1 MNEQRLRERL
11 RRVSPP
17 SEAEAEERARAI
29 IRAAYAQRQ
38 PTPTPRGRRRLLI
51 ALAAAALL
59 ALALLTPAG
68 AAIRDWIDDAIETS
82 TEPAPSLTSLPAP
95 GRILVESGQGP
106 WVVNQD
112 GSQRRLGDYEGAA
125 WSPSGLYV
133 AAVRDGRLV
142 ALEPDGDVRWTVS
155 RAEQAREPDW
165 QPPQGFRIAYLSGRS
180 LRLVAGDGTG
190 DRLLAKRVS
199 PVQPAWRPG
208 LSAILAFVDG
218 RGALRVENTESG
230 RVLASVPR
238 NPTELAWS
246 PEGRR
251 LAAVWGSSLTVFGR
265 DAATELGA
273 TVDRPGSTIRSVE
286 FSPSGESLA
295 FIRGSR
301 RGGTPR
307 SRLIVAPARGVSIRE
322 RVLFTAPGRFTDL
335 AWSPDGRW
343 VLVAWEDADQ
353 WLFIDVRNPSRI
365 RAVADISRQFD
376 PGGEEPVAAFPRISG
391 WCCAP

>member
-38 PTPTPRGRRRLLI
+38 PTPAPGGRRRLLI

-82 TEPAPSLTSLPAP
+82 TKPAPSLTSLPAP

-112 GSQRRLGDYEGAA
+112 GSQRRLGDYDGAA
-125 WSPSGLYV
+125 WSPSGLFV

-155 RAEQAREPDW
+155 RAERAREPDW

-190 DRLLAKRVS
+190 DMLLAKRVS
-199 PVQPAWRPG
+199 PVGPAWRPG
-208 LSAILAFVDG
+208 LSPILAFVDG

-230 RVLASVPR
+230 RALASVPR
-238 NPTELAWS
+238 KPTELAWS

-251 LAAVWGSSLTVFGR
+251 LVAVWGSSFTVFGR
-265 DAATELGA
+265 DGATELGG
-273 TVDRPGSTIRSVE
+273 TVDRPGSRIRSVE
-286 FSPSGESLA
+286 FSPSGKALA
-295 FIRGSR
+295 FIRRSQ
-301 RGGTPR
+301 RGGTR
-307 SRLIVAPARGVSIRE
+307 SSLIVAPARGAPIRE

-376 PGGEEPVAAFPRISG
+376 PGGEKPAAFPRISG